1 MPGGARRASDG
12 TGTDVCW
19 TCLQT
24 LHRPAFSEVILEL
37 VCPIAV
43 ILELLNV
50 NYSL

>member
-1 MPGGARRASDG
+1 MPGRACRASDR
-12 TGTDVCW
+12 TGTNICR